1 MAVSDQVN
9 LQAWPSTAITSWYM
23 CKVSNQKTM
32 QELIVTLE
40 PDTLAS
46 TIGRLDDVSV
56 INAHENLIPDD
67 SCHTKGL
74 CLRQR
79 DVFDKAMGW
88 VWQLSTVKD

>member
-1 MAVSDQVN
+1 MAVSDQID

-23 CKVSNQKTM
+23 CKVSNQKAM

-40 PDTLAS
+40 PNTLAS

-56 INAHENLIPDD
+56 VNAHENLIPDD
-67 SCHTKGL
+67 SSHTKCL

-88 VWQLSTVKD
+88 VWQLSTVKY